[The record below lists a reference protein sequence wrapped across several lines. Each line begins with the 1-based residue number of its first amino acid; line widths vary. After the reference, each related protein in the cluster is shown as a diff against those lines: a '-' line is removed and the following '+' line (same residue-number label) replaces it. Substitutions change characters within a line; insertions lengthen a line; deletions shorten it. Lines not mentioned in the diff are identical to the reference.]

1 MDDATIASR
10 IQFAFTLTYHYLF
23 PQLTMSLALMLVIFK
38 TLYLWKGDIR
48 YNIAAQFWAKIF
60 AITFVVGVVTGIP
73 MEFQF
78 GTNWARFSA
87 ATGAIIA
94 QTLAMEGAFAFFLES
109 AFLGILLFG
118 ERSFG
123 PRVHWLSAV
132 LVWLGTWASGGFI
145 IATNAW
151 MQHPVGYTTQPDG
164 KFALHDYWAVLFN
177 SWIVPEYLHA
187 IGGSVITGS
196 FVLAGLG
203 AYYLLVRHQVE
214 YGKMFCTIGVAV
226 GFIASALQLFPS
238 GDLEGRQVADHQ
250 PAKLAAM
257 EGLFRSES
265 GAGIAILGQP
275 DTANQRLDNP
285 LIVPKVLSFLTYRN
299 WKARVTGLDS
309 IPRDQWPDNIPFVYF
324 VYHIMVGLGSIFI
337 AIMALA
343 LLLLWRR
350 RLFET
355 RWMLWLLMLAAPF
368 PFIANSAG
376 WITTEMGR
384 QPWLVYGLQRTV
396 SGTSTMVSA
405 GNVLFTLMGFAG
417 IYLMLGL
424 LYVVLVVQEATRGP
438 HAEEADPHLAEGLTG
453 Y

>member
-38 TLYLWKGDIR
+38 TLYLWKGDDR

-151 MQHPVGYTTQPDG
+151 MQHPVGYTIQPDG

-203 AYYLLVRHQVE
+203 AYYLLIRRQEE
-214 YGKMFCTIGVAV
+214 YGKMFCTIGVVV
-226 GFIASALQLFPS
+226 GFIAAALQLFPS

-257 EGLFRSES
+257 EGLFHSES

-275 DTANQRLDNP
+275 DTTNQRLDNP

-309 IPRDQWPDNIPFVYF
+309 IPRNQWPDNIPFVYF
-324 VYHIMVGLGSIFI
+324 VYHIMVGLGTIFI
-337 AIMALA
+337 TIMALA

-350 RLFET
+350 RLFES

-376 WITTEMGR
+376 WITAEMGR

-438 HAEEADPHLAEGLTG
+438 HAVESSPDLAEGLTG

>member
-1 MDDATIASR
+1 
-10 IQFAFTLTYHYLF
+10 HYLF

-38 TLYLWKGDIR
+38 TLYLWKGDDR
-48 YNIAAQFWAKIF
+48 YNIAAQFWTKIF

-123 PRVHWLSAV
+123 PRIHWLSAV

-151 MQHPVGYTTQPDG
+151 MQHPVGYTIQPDG

-177 SWIVPEYLHA
+177 SWIIPEYLHA

-214 YGKMFCTIGVAV
+214 YGKLFCTIGVIV

-257 EGLFRSES
+257 EGLFRSEN

-285 LIVPKVLSFLTYRN
+285 LIIPKVLSFLTYRN

-324 VYHIMVGLGSIFI
+324 VYHIMVGLGTIFI

-438 HAEEADPHLAEGLTG
+438 HAAEGDP
-453 Y
+453 